1 MHIQARI
8 PVALAAVHN
17 FIHEHDPSEINEYR
31 SDPIHD
37 LQQGHRGGAVG
48 QLSDGI
54 PDQDS
59 HMRAEARRDSIAE
72 AMWIQYQNTLQERA
86 NEYPDNNLL

>member
-1 MHIQARI
+1 MKRHFKILVLPAEYNMHIQARI

-37 LQQGHRGGAVG
+37 LQQGH
-48 QLSDGI
+48 
-54 PDQDS
+54 
-59 HMRAEARRDSIAE
+59 
-72 AMWIQYQNTLQERA
+72 
-86 NEYPDNNLL
+86 